1 MQRQTGRHTMPLYAQ
16 VANTLRGEI
25 ESGKWARGEQLPA
38 IDDLAAR
45 FGVARATLRQAI
57 EVIEGEGLVQRRHGR
72 GTFVACDPREQ
83 RWLRLASDWDSFL
96 RMIEPLEPKVLKIEA
111 AKRQP
116 PIFEGEGKPAA
127 AYQNI
132 KRVHYKEGVPFC
144 TLDIYLSADIYLRN
158 REKMRTELVIPLL
171 ASMPE
176 LRIDQVRQTLTVNGA
191 NQESAELLD
200 LPLGAPVATVRRTI
214 RDKQGICIY
223 VADLVYRGDVIKLD
237 IDLSPPEGY
246 RLTIGATSNQTNR
259 Q

>member
-1 MQRQTGRHTMPLYAQ
+1 MQRQAGRHTMPLYAQ
-16 VANTLRGEI
+16 IANVLREEI
-25 ESGKWARGEQLPA
+25 ESGQWALGQQLPA

-57 EVIEGEGLVQRRHGR
+57 ELMEVEGLVQRQHGR

-96 RMIEPLEPKVLKIEA
+96 RMIEPLEPKVLKAEA

-116 PIFEGEGKPAA
+116 PILDGEGKPAA

-144 TLDIYLSADIYLRN
+144 TIDIHLSADIYRCN
-158 REKMRTELVIPLL
+158 REKMRAELVVPLL
-171 ASMPE
+171 ASLPDI
-176 LRIDQVRQTLTVNGA
+176 RIDRVHQTLTVNGA
-191 NQESAELLD
+191 SQEAARLLD

-214 RDKQGICIY
+214 SDTSGICIY
-223 VADLVYRGDVIKLD
+223 VADLVYRGDVVKLD

-246 RLTIGATSNQTNR
+246 RH
-259 Q
+259 